1 MGMTVICFYNNNEE
15 NYQITCK
22 QKKPLSGLVIYTK
35 KMSLDH
41 QQEQSRLIFRS

>member
-1 MGMTVICFYNNNEE
+1 MRIIPIGALNTDD
-15 NYQITCK
+15 YQITCK

-41 QQEQSRLIFRS
+41 QQKQSRLIFRS